1 VPVHQPARRT
11 RGGDGVRWRRGA
23 VGREGEGEARVR
35 YHFAG
40 GMAASRSNA
49 GGAGR
54 GGGGGVLL
62 RAVGLGKTVGRDS
75 ILNMGYVLMDVGWIS
90 SNRFIGLGSK

>member
-1 VPVHQPARRT
+1 VPVHQPARRR

-54 GGGGGVLL
+54 RRRCLAGV

-75 ILNMGYVLMDVGWIS
+75 ILNMGYILMDVGWIS
-90 SNRFIGLGSK
+90 SNRSIGLGSK